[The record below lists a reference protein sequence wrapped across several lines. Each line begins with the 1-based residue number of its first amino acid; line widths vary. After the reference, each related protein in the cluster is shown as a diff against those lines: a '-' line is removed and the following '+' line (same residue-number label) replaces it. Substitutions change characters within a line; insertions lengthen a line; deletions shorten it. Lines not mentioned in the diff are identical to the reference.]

1 MNALSKRFRV
11 ALSLREKSGATLPK
25 YRPYSPGSSVKMR
38 FFTINIMRLSS
49 HAVIQAFIYRICI
62 VETLISLWS

>member
-1 MNALSKRFRV
+1 
-11 ALSLREKSGATLPK
+11 
-25 YRPYSPGSSVKMR
+25 VKMR